1 MKIFFSMILVL
12 LTCVSMAN
20 TENPR
25 VSNETVRDSS
35 KTLIVYFS
43 YSHGNTKSI
52 AEKLQKVLGADI
64 ARLEPVT
71 PYSHD
76 YKKVEKQG
84 QEEVEQQFKPKLKAL
99 GLNLKNYD
107 RIIIGTPTWWYKMA
121 PVVLSFMSSADFD
134 GKKVIPFSTHAGWP
148 GSGIKDMTELAENKG
163 ATVEK
168 GHAFLFTGGDDGQS
182 SAEGELSEWIESL
195 K

>member
-64 ARLEPVT
+64 VRLEPVT

-134 GKKVIPFSTHAGWP
+134 GKKVIPFSTHAGWRTKCPTPCTALISPSSLNKVSAFRSVIRLTFIVAESVVSDGSCEP
-148 GSGIKDMTELAENKG
+148 GS
-163 ATVEK
+163 
-168 GHAFLFTGGDDGQS
+168 
-182 SAEGELSEWIESL
+182 
-195 K
+195 

>member
-1 MKIFFSMILVL
+1 MFRWQIRRIL
-12 LTCVSMAN
+12 
-20 TENPR
+20 R

-64 ARLEPVT
+64 VRLEPVT

-121 PVVLSFMSSADFD
+121 PVVLSFMSSARFRWKESDSFFD
-134 GKKVIPFSTHAGWP
+134 SCGVAGKCNQGY
-148 GSGIKDMTELAENKG
+148 D
-163 ATVEK
+163 
-168 GHAFLFTGGDDGQS
+168 
-182 SAEGELSEWIESL
+182 
-195 K
+195 